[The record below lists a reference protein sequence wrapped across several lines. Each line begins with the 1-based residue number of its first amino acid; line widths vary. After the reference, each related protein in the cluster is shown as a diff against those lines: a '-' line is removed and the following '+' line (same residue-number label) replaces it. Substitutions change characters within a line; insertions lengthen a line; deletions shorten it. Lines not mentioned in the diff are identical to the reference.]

1 MTQRRS
7 GPCQP
12 HHLGPRP
19 QGRLSALRLEGRRKE
34 ALETGRTRLLVAG
47 IVFALAFAA
56 IGVRVLDLAVFSGS
70 ETRQVAQ
77 RSHGSPHATGRAD
90 IVDRQ
95 GRVLATS
102 LSVASLSANP
112 REVIDPARAARRIAE
127 VLPSVSVARTQARLE
142 SDQQFVWIKR
152 HLTPRQQDRIN
163 RLGIP
168 GLYFKEEERRFYP
181 YGDLT
186 AHVVGFTDLDSRGI
200 AGIESSFDEL
210 LSKSSRPLRL
220 SLDVRI
226 QHLLTDELRK
236 AMQEFDGIGAAGLV
250 LDVRTGELLAMSSL
264 PSFDPQNAKQASDQ
278 QLFNRATLGVYEM
291 GSTFKIFS
299 TAAALDS
306 QAVGL
311 FDSYDVSEPIRAGGF
326 TIRDYKP
333 KDGVLSVPE
342 IFMHSSNIGTVK
354 MAMDAGTEVQRET
367 LDALGLTEKVS
378 LELQEVG
385 APMTPGTWREI
396 NTMTASYG
404 HGIAVNAVQLASAVA
419 ATVNH
424 GRRQQPTLLA
434 RDPEDVGPG
443 TQVFQARTSQQ
454 MRRLMR
460 LVVEYGTGKNAD
472 AEGYR
477 VGGKTG
483 TADKQENGR
492 YRDDARISSFV
503 GAFPMDDPRYV
514 VFAMVDEPKG
524 QEHTF
529 GYATGGWVAAPV
541 VKRVIERMGPMLG
554 LEPQRISVPE
564 QDDHPLLIKARSRSD
579 ELASN

>member
-1 MTQRRS
+1 
-7 GPCQP
+7 
-12 HHLGPRP
+12 
-19 QGRLSALRLEGRRKE
+19 LSALRLDGQRKE

-56 IGVRVLDLAVFSGS
+56 IGVRVLDLAVLSGS
-70 ETRQVAQ
+70 DARTSAQ
-77 RSHGSPHATGRAD
+77 RGHGEPHRTARAD
-90 IVDRQ
+90 IVDRN
-95 GRVLATS
+95 GRVLATT
-102 LSVASLSANP
+102 LSVASLSADP
-112 REVIDPARAARRIAE
+112 REVPDPARAARQIAA
-127 VLPSVSVARTQARLE
+127 VLPDVSVAHTQAKLA
-142 SDQQFVWIKR
+142 SDQSFVWIER

-168 GLYFKEEERRFYP
+168 GLYFKDEERRFYP

-186 AHVVGFTDLDSRGI
+186 AHVVGYTDIDSRGI
-200 AGIESSFDEL
+200 AGIEQSFHGL
-210 LSKSSRPLRL
+210 LSKSTRPLRL
-220 SLDVRI
+220 SLDVRV
-226 QHLLTDELRK
+226 QHLLTDELRG
-236 AMQEFDGIGAAGLV
+236 AMEEFDGIGAAGLV
-250 LDVRTGELLAMSSL
+250 LDVRTGELLAMTSL
-264 PSFDPQNAKQASDQ
+264 PSFDPRRPDRASEAAR
-278 QLFNRATLGVYEM
+278 FNRATLGIYEM

-306 QAVGL
+306 HAVGL
-311 FDSYDVSEPIRAGGF
+311 FDRYDVSDPIRAGGF

-333 KDGVLSVPE
+333 KDGKLSVPE

-354 MAMDAGTEVQRET
+354 MAMDAGTKVQRRT
-367 LDALGLTEKVS
+367 LDALGLTREVQ
-378 LELQEVG
+378 LELPEVG
-385 APMTPGTWREI
+385 APLTPRTWREI

-404 HGIAVNAVQLASAVA
+404 HGIAVNAVQLASAVG

-424 GRRQQPTLLA
+424 GRRQPPTLLA
-434 RDPEDVGPG
+434 RDPADVGPG
-443 TQVFQARTSQQ
+443 TQVFQERTSAQ

-483 TADKQENGR
+483 TADKQEQGR
-492 YRDDARISSFV
+492 YQDGKRISSFV

-524 QEHTF
+524 QEHSF

-554 LEPQRISVPE
+554 LEPQRVRVPE
-564 QDDHPLLIKARSRSD
+564 QEEHPLLIKARNRSS
-579 ELASN
+579 ERASD